1 MPSRKRV
8 YQLVLC
14 SLILTIAVALVRESS
29 ADNRQREIAAL
40 ARATLAR
47 RCFACHGENGVARK
61 KVFVLDRDRLVAS
74 QIVIP
79 GDSNSLLLEMVE
91 SGAMPIGGAELS
103 EEELG
108 TLRNWI
114 LDGAPSWDDEVTSA
128 KRVLLTE
135 PAILALIR
143 NDLLRARERDR
154 VFLRYFSLAHLLNA
168 GVQDAEL
175 ETYRGGLS
183 KLVNSLSWNREINP
197 LASIDAERTVFRVD
211 LRDYRWT
218 AATWQSIIAA
228 YPYGVRGAESRNID
242 QLSGAALPYIRA
254 DWFAANASVPPLYH
268 DILGLPPTAL
278 ELERQLGI
286 DTTRD
291 LEEEKNVAR
300 AGLRTSGVSQN
311 NRVLERHVSPNGAYW
326 KSFDF
331 KNNVDDQNI
340 FKDPLRL
347 NPAGGEII
355 FNLPN
360 GLQAYM
366 LINGSGRRIDEAP
379 IAIVADRNNPD
390 DPVIRNGRSCM
401 SCHYAGIQTFKDDV
415 RPVVRG
421 LAFAK
426 FDREKALAI
435 YPTLDTLDRLME
447 KDIARFQS
455 AIGQTGGR
463 SISSTVEPINALSRR
478 FLADLSVA
486 QAAAEAGLD
495 PKGFQARIARSERL
509 LALGYGQLLVDNGG
523 IKRDAWE
530 RNFGDLTQE
539 LQLGD
544 YVASSVVL
552 PRRSA
557 AGITNAAS
565 GINRTFAGLFGTRL
579 DTADIMRSARTIV
592 VRSMTI
598 YLEPQQLENELR
610 QRPEFKSL
618 GLAMVKDEQMADIRI
633 EINRAEFS
641 FNYAYTVTN
650 PQTSIV
656 VASGSVTAWNGDVA
670 APRIAHEI
678 LREIQAVRQGST
690 GIKSRA
696 KD

>member
-8 YQLVLC
+8 CQLVICCLM
-14 SLILTIAVALVRESS
+14 LTIAVALVRESS
-29 ADNRQREIAAL
+29 ADNRQRENAAL
-40 ARATLAR
+40 ARETLAR
-47 RCFACHGENGVARK
+47 RCFACHGANGAARK
-61 KVFVLDRDRLVAS
+61 NVFVLDRDRLVAS

-79 GDSNSLLLEMVE
+79 GDSNSLLLKMVE
-91 SGAMPIGGAELS
+91 SGAMPMGGPELS
-103 EEELG
+103 KEERG

-114 LDGAPSWDDEVTSA
+114 LGGAPSWDDEVITV
-128 KRVLLTE
+128 KRIFLTE

-154 VFLRYFSLAHLLNA
+154 VFLRYFSLAHLFNT
-168 GVQDAEL
+168 GVQEAEL
-175 ETYRGGLS
+175 ETYRAALS
-183 KLVNSLSWNREINP
+183 KLVNSLSWNREINSLP
-197 LASIDAERTVFRVD
+197 SIDPARTVFRVD
-211 LRDYRWT
+211 LRDYHWT
-218 AATWQSIIAA
+218 AATWNSIIAS
-228 YPYGVRGAESRNID
+228 YPYGVRGPESRNID

-268 DILGLPPTAL
+268 EILGLPRTAL
-278 ELERQLGI
+278 ELERQLGV
-286 DTTRD
+286 DATRD

-311 NRVLERHVSPNGAYW
+311 NRVLERHVSPHGAYW

-331 KNNVDDQNI
+331 RNNLDDQNI

-360 GLQAYM
+360 GLQAYL
-366 LINGSGRRIDEAP
+366 LINAAGRRIDEAP

-390 DPVIRNGRSCM
+390 DPVVRSGRSCM

-415 RPVVRG
+415 RPIVRG
-421 LAFAK
+421 LAFAT

-435 YPTLDTLDRLME
+435 YPTQDTLDRLME
-447 KDIARFQS
+447 EDIARFQS
-455 AIGQTGGR
+455 AVGQTGGR
-463 SISSTVEPINALSRR
+463 SISSTTEPINALSRR
-478 FLADLSVA
+478 FFADLSVA

-495 PKGFQARIARSERL
+495 PNEFVARIARSERL
-509 LALGYGQLLVDNGG
+509 LALGYGQLLVENGG
-523 IKRDAWE
+523 IRRDAWD
-530 RNFGDLTQE
+530 RNFGDVTQE

-544 YVASSVVL
+544 YVASGVVL
-552 PRRSA
+552 ARRPV
-557 AGITNAAS
+557 AGITNSPA
-565 GINRTFAGLFGTRL
+565 GINRTSARTFGTRPG
-579 DTADIMRSARTIV
+579 TADIMRTARTIV

-598 YLEPQQLENELR
+598 YLEPQQLESELR

-618 GLAMVKDEQMADIRI
+618 GLAIVRDEQMADIRI

-650 PQTSIV
+650 PQTSMV

-670 APRIAHEI
+670 APRIAQEI
-678 LREIQAVRQGST
+678 LKEIQAARQGST
-690 GIKSRA
+690 DIKSQT